1 MMPNSGHRFGL
12 DHVQRGDSAESSP
25 GQWVDQAG
33 KAPDPK
39 VSGQMGWRRV
49 SDPSQPSAPS
59 GAAPVTPPRTTWQEI
74 KWGIGIVVALSAGVK
89 FLTVVLFIS
98 CGSDVAI
105 SALRE
110 LFPQQ
115 NVDVVSTIELP
126 LQVSQ
131 SGKGC
136 EAQLETSSEYVT
148 ARYFI
153 PHHGPEEKKNV
164 KVVITSV
171 ERRPK

>member
-1 MMPNSGHRFGL
+1 MSNEGTRRKIRQGNGL
-12 DHVQRGDSAESSP
+12 TKPAARP
-25 GQWVDQAG
+25 ILRL
-33 KAPDPK
+33 
-39 VSGQMGWRRV
+39 SGQMGWRRM
-49 SDPSQPSAPS
+49 SDPSS

-74 KWGIGIVVALSAGVK
+74 KWGIGIVVAFGAGIK
-89 FLTVVLFIS
+89 FLTVVFFIS

-105 SALRE
+105 SALHKH
-110 LFPQQ
+110 FPQQ
-115 NVDVVSTIELP
+115 TIDVVSTIELP

-131 SGKGC
+131 SGKNC

-153 PHHGPEEKKNV
+153 PHHGPEEKNV
-164 KVVITSV
+164 KVVITRV